1 MRSRQKQRSA
11 SKSEVLALETIFGP
25 PPILP
30 GEDTSAYEALLRRVS
45 ADVKPTDIIEKI
57 WVRDIVDHTWE
68 IFRWRRIVVSLATEP
83 PPTSLI
89 KELHRIER
97 IDRLLTV
104 AENRRNA
111 VLREIERRRSTF
123 ARSLRDEIHKV
134 QDVEFDVIEPKSIP
148 KTVDANDKAA

>member
-1 MRSRQKQRSA
+1 MSSRQKQR

-30 GEDTSAYEALLRRVS
+30 GEDTSAYDALLRRVS

-68 IFRWRRIVVSLATEP
+68 IFRWRRLVVSLAPEP

-89 KELHRIER
+89 NELHRIER
-97 IDRLLTV
+97 IDRLITV
-104 AENRRNA
+104 AESRRNA

-123 ARSLRDEIHKV
+123 ARTLRDEVHKV
-134 QDVEFDVIEPKSIP
+134 EDVEFDVIEPKSIS
-148 KTVDANDKAA
+148 KKIDAGDKAA